1 MTIEQQVTNQLTVTY
16 STNVS
21 QSSQQ
26 IIQMEYNVSRN
37 LSIVALR
44 DQNGIVSFDVRIR
57 QRKK

>member
-1 MTIEQQVTNQLTVTY
+1 LTVTY

>member
-1 MTIEQQVTNQLTVTY
+1 
-16 STNVS
+16 
-21 QSSQQ
+21 
-26 IIQMEYNVSRN
+26 MEYNVSRN

>member
-1 MTIEQQVTNQLTVTY
+1 
-16 STNVS
+16 
-21 QSSQQ
+21 
-26 IIQMEYNVSRN
+26 MEYNVCN

>member
-1 MTIEQQVTNQLTVTY
+1 VTIEQQVTNQLTVTY